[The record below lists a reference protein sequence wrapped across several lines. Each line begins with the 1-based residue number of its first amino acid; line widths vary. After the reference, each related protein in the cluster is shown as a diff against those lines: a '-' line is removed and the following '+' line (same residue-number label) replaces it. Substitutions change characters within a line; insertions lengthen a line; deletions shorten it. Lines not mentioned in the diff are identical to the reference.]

1 MTRRSEGKEV
11 VLLSAP
17 PLLMSESA
25 EEFASL
31 RTALE
36 LEVKPKGIVEQIYV
50 DDIAAIVWEIR
61 RLRRCKISIINNA
74 CRAALQSLL
83 RDMMQPPADAVAIHW
98 FS

>member
-1 MTRRSEGKEV
+1 MTRRTEGKEV
-11 VLLSAP
+11 VRLSAP

-25 EEFASL
+25 EEFAFL

-61 RLRRCKISIINNA
+61 RLRPVAKPRSSTPPSVPRCK
-74 CRAALQSLL
+74 
-83 RDMMQPPADAVAIHW
+83 V
-98 FS
+98 FSGT